1 MAWAFRGSSPAPAS
15 GIALSMG
22 TQVPVSH
29 RVTAFFGRLQ
39 RKSFP
44 LEDIL
49 WMKLLQG
56 WDDDGDTRNP
66 GTRGHIS
73 VSDGL
78 NPERNPGTQLTP
90 LDSSGIHGSN
100 RRCCLQTPRVFQ
112 GTKEK
117 GELLKNSDGGGLK
130 TISWNFLV
138 VLQLPEGCPAAGGV
152 AGPFIRGGRG
162 CG

>member
-1 MAWAFRGSSPAPAS
+1 MAWAFRGASPAPAS

-29 RVTAFFGRLQ
+29 RVTASFGRLQ
-39 RKSFP
+39 GKSFP

-78 NPERNPGTQLTP
+78 NPKRKTWHSINA
-90 LDSSGIHGSN
+90 SG
-100 RRCCLQTPRVFQ
+100 
-112 GTKEK
+112 
-117 GELLKNSDGGGLK
+117 
-130 TISWNFLV
+130 
-138 VLQLPEGCPAAGGV
+138 
-152 AGPFIRGGRG
+152 
-162 CG
+162 